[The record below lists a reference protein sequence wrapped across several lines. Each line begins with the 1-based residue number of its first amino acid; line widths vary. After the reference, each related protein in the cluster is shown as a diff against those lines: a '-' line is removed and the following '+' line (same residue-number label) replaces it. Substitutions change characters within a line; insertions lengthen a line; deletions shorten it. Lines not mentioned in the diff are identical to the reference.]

1 MHPYLVTRRRAL
13 QITYQR
19 YLEAERA
26 WNEAT
31 CEMKAWFPTASEP
44 SCLIMGSPGSP
55 IRRLYQQRERAVL
68 QLEVARLKLEVARQR
83 LAERHSKSH
92 EPDMFFLR
100 IPITD

>member
-1 MHPYLVTRRRAL
+1 MHPYLATRRRVL

-19 YLEAERA
+19 YLEAERT

-31 CEMKAWFPTASEP
+31 IEMKAWFPTAIEP
-44 SCLIMGSPGSP
+44 SCLMIGSPGSP

-83 LAERHSKSH
+83 LAERHLKSN
-92 EPDMFFLR
+92 EPGVLFLVA
-100 IPITD
+100 PIIR